1 MDGACRLT
9 SLAKQFV
16 RALSLDEPIEFIE
29 EVRLLEFVE
38 VLRGLPPCLTSFQPV
53 LKMPS
58 KG

>member
-9 SLAKQFV
+9 SLANHFV
-16 RALSLDEPIEFIE
+16 RVLSLDEPIEFNE
-29 EVRLLEFVE
+29 GVRLLELAE
-38 VLRGLPPCLTSFQPV
+38 VLSGLPPCLTSFQPV